1 MPSALRRPGGHRRPA
16 PAQGWRYLIA
26 LGSNVRHHRHGPP
39 QRVLAAALAEL
50 CGAGL
55 LVEQAS
61 AVIASAALG
70 PSRRRYAN
78 GVALVCCALAPPQLL
93 ALLKAVERGFGR
105 RGGRRWG
112 ERVLDLD
119 IVLWEG
125 GCWRGGAGAVRL
137 VVPHRGF
144 RERGFV
150 LGPALMVAP
159 LWRDPHTGLTLRQLA
174 GRHTRHERRRHAGD
188 GAP

>member
-1 MPSALRRPGGHRRPA
+1 MAGLPRTSDRHA
-16 PAQGWRYLIA
+16 PAGGWRYLIA

-50 CGAGL
+50 QRAGL
-55 LVEQAS
+55 AVERAS

-78 GVALVCCALAPPQLL
+78 GVALVSCDLAPPQLL
-93 ALLKAVERGFGR
+93 ALLKAVERQFGR

-125 GCWRGGAGAVRL
+125 GCWRGGVGSARL
-137 VVPHRGF
+137 VVPHGAF

-150 LGPALMVAP
+150 LGPALAVAP
-159 LWRDPHTGLTLRQLA
+159 LWRDPGTGLTLRQLA
-174 GRHTRHERRRHAGD
+174 GRHTRHARRQQSGE
-188 GAP
+188 GTP